1 MIQLVNYK
9 SKITFFV
16 QIASG
21 FGGGFSGLGG
31 KPIEPNRNPFEVN
44 PSLQSSGWL
53 LLKIIVPFV

>member
-21 FGGGFSGLGG
+21 FGGFSGLGG

-44 PSLQSSGWL
+44 PSPQSSGRL